1 MLSMTGFGKGEAT
14 VGPVRLSAEISSVN
28 RKQLE
33 LRVSAPAEF
42 AEFEPLA
49 RKLVGATVS
58 RGAVQLRIS
67 CTSLSGGA
75 LQASVD
81 AALLASLVE
90 AAKAARLTADLDEN
104 VNVEQLML
112 IPGVVVSA
120 VPDADSPGMAEAYE
134 RAVSSAIA
142 EYQAM
147 RQREGEALKRELES
161 REQGLETLVSQIEP
175 LVAEIN
181 GAIKARLQEKLSA
194 EKIPTPADDERLLK
208 EVLFYADKSDVTEEL
223 TRLHSHFGQFR
234 RFLAEETKPV
244 GRSLDFLM
252 QELFREITTLGNKAG
267 IPAVSPLVVAFKSEC
282 EKLREQ
288 IQNVE

>member
-1 MLSMTGFGKGEAT
+1 M
-14 VGPVRLSAEISSVN
+14 N

-33 LRVSAPAEF
+33 LRVSAPPEF

-49 RKLVGATVS
+49 RKLVGAAVS

-67 CTSLSGGA
+67 CASLSGGA
-75 LQASVD
+75 LQGAVD
-81 AALLASLVE
+81 TALLASLVE
-90 AAKAARLTADLDEN
+90 AAQAARRAAGLDGN

-112 IPGVVVSA
+112 LPGVVVST
-120 VPDADSPGMAEAYE
+120 VPDADSPGMVEAYE
-134 RAVSSAIA
+134 RAVSAALA

-161 REQGLETLVSQIEP
+161 RERGLESLVAGIEP

-181 GAIKARLQEKLSA
+181 AAIKARLLEKLAA

-223 TRLHSHFGQFR
+223 TRLHSHFAQFR
-234 RFLAEETKPV
+234 RFLDETKPV

>member
-1 MLSMTGFGKGEAT
+1 MLSMTGFGKGEA
-14 VGPVRLSAEISSVN
+14 VCGSVRISAEISSVN

-33 LRVSAPAEF
+33 LRVSAPSELAG
-42 AEFEPLA
+42 FEPLA
-49 RKLVGATVS
+49 RKLVGAVVS

-67 CTSLSGGA
+67 CTSPGGGT
-75 LQASVD
+75 LQAAVD

-90 AAKAARLTADLDEN
+90 AAKAARRTAGLDEN

-112 IPGVVVSA
+112 IPGVVSPA

-134 RAVSSAIA
+134 QAVSSALA
-142 EYQAM
+142 EYQTM
-147 RQREGEALKRELES
+147 RRHEGEALKRELES
-161 REQGLETLVSQIEP
+161 RERGLETLISEIEP

-181 GAIKARLQEKLSA
+181 GAIKARLLEKLQA

-234 RFLAEETKPV
+234 RFLGEEKPV

>member
-1 MLSMTGFGKGEAT
+1 MFPFIRKEFSQRQRVFSRSFCAM
-14 VGPVRLSAEISSVN
+14 SASISVMQPSCSQPGTISCAAWRHSALPFSRVTP
-28 RKQLE
+28 RP
-33 LRVSAPAEF
+33 LR
-42 AEFEPLA
+42 
-49 RKLVGATVS
+49 
-58 RGAVQLRIS
+58 RIS

-181 GAIKARLQEKLSA
+181 GAIKARLLEKLSA